1 MQCRS
6 IYIDVYLYIFIMAN
20 KIKTIINKIPAPK
33 TEGIKL
39 LKVENIF
46 VPHPYCIT
54 PRHLTG
60 RSIYLNEDTI
70 RDAEKNNNAVCDI
83 CGKLVKAGKQKE
95 IMLFD
100 EHQKALTLFIEVPDN
115 KDLNSVPGLNE
126 YLLKIKPDL
135 LKLKIDGIAFKK
147 KEIKK

>member
-1 MQCRS
+1 
-6 IYIDVYLYIFIMAN
+6 MAE
-20 KIKTIINKIPAPK
+20 KIKSIIHKIPAPK
-33 TEGIKL
+33 IPHIKL

-60 RSIYLNEDTI
+60 KSIYLNEKTI

-83 CGKLVKAGKQKE
+83 CRKLVKTGRQKE
-95 IMLFD
+95 IMSFD

-115 KDLNSVPGLNE
+115 RDLNKIAGLHE
-126 YLLKIKPDL
+126 YLLKIRPVL
-135 LKLKIDGIAFKK
+135 LKLGVDGIAFKN
-147 KEIKK
+147 KEELK